1 MLRQCKC
8 KFLLLNHLECIVR
21 MCLFLCVF
29 VFTCLL
35 SLPKILSLFSP
46 PRQVSA
52 SFEAAT
58 YYECC
63 VPNYIKIWTWCAHVK
78 LSVVHVVLQRSTE
91 TSFTGPR
98 QGTCQKKSG
107 EKPVRAKTLPFTVFT
122 SGPAQADKNANSRQY
137 FFLFFLLYCFIGASA
152 KATETEQRP
161 YGRIGLISADRRGLL
176 RVMRAKC
183 PPSVTTMKGHC
194 S

>member
-1 MLRQCKC
+1 MHRP
-8 KFLLLNHLECIVR
+8 HVP
-21 MCLFLCVF
+21 FLCVF

-107 EKPVRAKTLPFTVFT
+107 EKPVRAKTLPFTIFT
-122 SGPAQADKNANSRQY
+122 SGPANSRQY
-137 FFLFFLLYCFIGASA
+137 FFCFSYCIVSSGRPPRLLR
-152 KATETEQRP
+152 QN
-161 YGRIGLISADRRGLL
+161 RGLT
-176 RVMRAKC
+176 AA
-183 PPSVTTMKGHC
+183 
-194 S
+194 